1 MVRPVIIQA
10 TCRDPVVLDSRL
22 LIFGTGQFGLRVY
35 RACKDR
41 GISVLGFVATTPQY
55 DFIEDLPVYDWQM
68 LKDKGFSAN
77 VQILCGIFNRNN
89 PYDALSELSALHGF
103 DHLIMP
109 WQYVDQLG
117 DGLGWCYWLA
127 PVGDFRANGGLARD
141 IEMILQLFE
150 DDESKCCFQRILE
163 FRSGADMAYAS
174 FVTKDPQYF
183 NAFSLD
189 SLLGKDGIAYLDVGA
204 YDGDSLRNLLSCA
217 RVAKA
222 ILFEPDHSN
231 YKSLQSTVAELQGSH
246 VDLAVACLPI
256 ALGSSH
262 SYASFS
268 GAGEAACISTGQQS
282 AETTT
287 VCVAPFDDLFPTE
300 RVDFIKVDA
309 EGADLDVLLGMT
321 KAIRR
326 SRPVMAISLY
336 HRSADIIEIPREV
349 GKIVAGM
356 GYSFRLRQHMYNSFD
371 SVLYC
376 LPGSRG

>member
-1 MVRPVIIQA
+1 V
-10 TCRDPVVLDSRL
+10 TLDSQL
-22 LIFGTGQFGLRVY
+22 LIFGVGEFARRLN
-35 RACKDR
+35 RACKKT
-41 GISVLGFVATTPQY
+41 GVSVVGFVATSPQCDY
-55 DFIEDLPVYDWQM
+55 FEDRPVYDWEM
-68 LKDKGFSAN
+68 LRAKGFPADI
-77 VQILCGIFNRNN
+77 QILCGIFNRNN
-89 PYDALSELSALHGF
+89 PYDVLQGLSASHGF
-103 DHLIMP
+103 SRLIMP
-109 WQYVDQLG
+109 WQYVDELG

-127 PVGDFRANGGLARD
+127 PVGNLRANGGLARD
-141 IEMILQLFE
+141 IEKILQLFG
-150 DDESKCCFQRILE
+150 DDESKCCFQRILD

-174 FVTKDPQYF
+174 FTSKDPQYF
-183 NAFSLD
+183 NEFYLD
-189 SLLGKDGIAYLDVGA
+189 ALKGKDGIFCVDVGA
-204 YDGDSLRNLLSCA
+204 YDGDSLRDLLSHA

-222 ILFEPDHSN
+222 ILFEPDTAN

-246 VDLAVACLPI
+246 AELALACLPI
-256 ALGSSH
+256 ALGRSH
-262 SYASFS
+262 SYVSFS
-268 GAGEAACISTGQQS
+268 GVGEAACISSGEQS
-282 AETTT
+282 LETNT
-287 VCVAPFDDLFPTE
+287 VCVAPFDDLFPAE

-349 GKIVAGM
+349 GKIVEGL